1 MKRKKDMKSE
11 SPPDEVELIVTQED
25 YEAGLK
31 RGWTD
36 DDMLKPGRYKFKRG
50 GFLDSSDL
58 AIAVATASACSVRF
72 LAKVLFDCSCA
83 RFRLIDLRGELAQL
97 RR

>member
-1 MKRKKDMKSE
+1 MKNKRDKKSE
-11 SPPDEVELIVTQED
+11 ASSDEVELVVTQED

-50 GFLDSSDL
+50 GFL
-58 AIAVATASACSVRF
+58 TRHP
-72 LAKVLFDCSCA
+72 
-83 RFRLIDLRGELAQL
+83 ELKIKEEKQA
-97 RR
+97 